1 MPDKLK
7 EIKCCNQAVLINRD
21 AVHPDTKEK
30 GVGIWCDKCGINAIH
45 ENEKT
50 AIEMIKEDIAQKEKG
65 EQKAGDKQ
73 EELDLSREKDLKPIK
88 DGKRTTPRYDNVK
101 KENKK
106 VNKPQLQD
114 TALMIVPKNPGELEN
129 YLQNNQTHLIE
140 ITSPVVGEKS
150 AMLRLINNNMRYVQL
165 ASQLKKCWETQ
176 EGQESIIHETEEA
189 LMMGAELGKMGD
201 LVPFGAVCQF
211 IPSVE
216 AFEFAL
222 TNGKNAPFEWIKIEC
237 VYEGDQ
243 IRSGRK
249 DGDFFIDF
257 ESFGDRL
264 KVVKV
269 FVYGLERKSS
279 NIIGEP
285 YSAERLLE
293 KASVHSTPYKNYL
306 KIMSAFEY
314 AKSEGKT
321 SIDENGRESFTYY
334 VIKEEDQYFENDVAF
349 FKQEEKTGHLKGSGK
364 NQYAVQVIN
373 KKGGGTWDKKIY
385 RNYIEGGKEE
395 KTIYIDD
402 LTNPY
407 AGPDQPEMLRKSA
420 GKSFLGKY
428 AKVRN
433 SEAAMDEVRTHKKT
447 VDRAFNLAD
456 EYMGE

>member
-7 EIKCCNQAVLINRD
+7 EIKCCGQEVLINRD
-21 AVHPDTKEK
+21 AVHPDTKQK

-65 EQKAGDKQ
+65 EQEADDSQG
-73 EELDLSREKDLKPIK
+73 ELNLTREKDIRP
-88 DGKRTTPRYDNVK
+88 PVQQK
-101 KENKK
+101 KKSKGEDKK
-106 VNKPQLQD
+106 VNKQN
-114 TALMIVPKNPGELEN
+114 TALMIMPHNPGELEN

-165 ASQLKKCWETQ
+165 ASQLEKCWETQ

-222 TNGKNAPFEWIKIEC
+222 TNGRNAPFEWIKIEC

-264 KVVKV
+264 KVEKV
-269 FVYGLERKSS
+269 FVYGLERKSG

-285 YSAERLLE
+285 YAAERLLA
-293 KASVHSTPYKNYL
+293 KAYEHSPPYRNYL
-306 KIMSAFEY
+306 KIMNAFEY

-334 VIKEEDQYFENDVAF
+334 VIKEQDQYFENDVAF
-349 FKQEEKTGHLKGSGK
+349 FKQEEEASNLKGSGK
-364 NQYAVQVIN
+364 NQYAVQIIN
-373 KKGGGTWDKKIY
+373 KKGGGTWEKKIY
-385 RNYIEGGKEE
+385 KNYIEGGKEQ

-407 AGPDQPEMLRKSA
+407 AGPDQPEMLRKAA
-420 GKSFLGKY
+420 GKSFLRKY

>member
-1 MPDKLK
+1 MPEKLK
-7 EIKCCNQAVLINRD
+7 EIKCCNQPLFINRD
-21 AVHPDTKEK
+21 AEYESVK
-30 GVGIWCDKCGINAIH
+30 GVGIWCDKCGIHAIH
-45 ENEKT
+45 ENENT
-50 AIEMIKEDIAQKEKG
+50 CIEMIKEEIKNKP
-65 EQKAGDKQ
+65 KQ
-73 EELDLSREKDLKPIK
+73 EELDLSREKDQRPPAQQK
-88 DGKRTTPRYDNVK
+88 K

-106 VNKPQLQD
+106 VNKPTQQN

-150 AMLRLINNNMRYVQL
+150 AMLRLINNNMRYVQI

-201 LVPFGAVCQF
+201 LVPFGVVCQF

-222 TNGKNAPFEWIKIEC
+222 TNGRNAPFEWIKIEC

-243 IRSGRK
+243 IKSGRK

-264 KVVKV
+264 KVEKV

-285 YSAERLLE
+285 YAADRLLE
-293 KASVHSTPYKNYL
+293 KAAVHSQPYRNYL
-306 KIMSAFEY
+306 KIMRAFEY
-314 AKSEGKT
+314 AKSEGRT
-321 SIDENGRESFTYY
+321 TTDPNGREFFSYY
-334 VIKEEDQYFENDVAF
+334 TIKDVSTDKYFQKSIDNFYAMESAG
-349 FKQEEKTGHLKGSGK
+349 KLKKDSKGE
-364 NQYAVQVIN
+364 YAVEIIP
-373 KKGGGTWDKKIY
+373 KGPNGPWEKKIY
-385 RNYIEGGKEE
+385 RHELEGGMEE
-395 KTIYIDD
+395 KIIFIDE

-456 EYMGE
+456 EYMD